1 MRVAPQITV
10 PETEASDLPNLKN
23 LPHLTLRCFVS
34 QRDRIVRAV
43 LYNENGAFS
52 VDIVPA
58 VALTINR
65 GVKTSVR

>member
-10 PETEASDLPNLKN
+10 PETGASDLPDLKT
-23 LPHLTLRCFVS
+23 LSHLTLRCFVS
-34 QRDRIVRAV
+34 QRARIMRAV
-43 LYNENGAFS
+43 LYEENGAFF
-52 VDIVPA
+52 VDIVPT